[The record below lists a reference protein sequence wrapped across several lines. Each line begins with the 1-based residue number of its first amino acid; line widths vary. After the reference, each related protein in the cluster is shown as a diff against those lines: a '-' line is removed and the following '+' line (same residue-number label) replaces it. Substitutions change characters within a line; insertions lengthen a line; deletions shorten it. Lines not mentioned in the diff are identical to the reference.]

1 MAKWMGREGFTS
13 DRQEVDDFQK
23 KRILE
28 SGLDS
33 KSRLLHV
40 GTRAQALQVG
50 GLSLCQVPYL

>member
-23 KRILE
+23 NGHSNRDWILPW
-28 SGLDS
+28 
-33 KSRLLHV
+33 LLHV